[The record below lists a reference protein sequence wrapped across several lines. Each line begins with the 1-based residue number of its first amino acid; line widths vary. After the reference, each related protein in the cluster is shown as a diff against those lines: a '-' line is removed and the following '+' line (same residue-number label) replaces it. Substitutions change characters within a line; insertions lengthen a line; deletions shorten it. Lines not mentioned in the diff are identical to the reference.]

1 MVTNSFGNRN
11 FMQPM
16 EGSACTQ
23 RALIFFLLGFG
34 FWGEGGDGF
43 FSFFLCSQHVPF
55 KFPLGSHKVL
65 NMFPRFPMCSPRVF
79 PIAPPFNP
87 ICFAH
92 SPPLLTYIGGGQNVR
107 QFILPLNLLYLG
119 SFHNFNFFCNVPIKL
134 AHCKKRKKVGLVRHP
149 QLIKMKQNK
158 YPQSLF
164 LNQVVFPFH
173 RNIQLEVYFS
183 TILNF
188 RHFCL
193 SFGHFCKSWFII
205 WIRTRFIK

>member
-34 FWGEGGDGF
+34 FWGGRGGGDGF

-55 KFPLGSHKVL
+55 KFPMGSHQVL

-87 ICFAH
+87 ICFAR
-92 SPPLLTYIGGGQNVR
+92 SPPLLTYIAGGQKVS

-119 SFHNFNFFCNVPIKL
+119 SFHNFNFFLAIRQSNWLIAKKGKKL
-134 AHCKKRKKVGLVRHP
+134 DL
-149 QLIKMKQNK
+149 
-158 YPQSLF
+158 
-164 LNQVVFPFH
+164 
-173 RNIQLEVYFS
+173 
-183 TILNF
+183 
-188 RHFCL
+188 
-193 SFGHFCKSWFII
+193 
-205 WIRTRFIK
+205 